1 MDLSN
6 LLSSLLSSL
15 PTYSIPQTIVKRSS
29 NDSARN
35 NLPANE
41 CLKRNCS
48 IADGSFIN
56 FDRRYLIEPARRGDA
71 RRGEERRGEVLL
83 CYPADG
89 RGGGRGWACLEENL
103 SGGRVSLI
111 LSRMERWFCNWAG
124 VYWLVKRSWEIFLF
138 FGEGGGGGGGRL
150 HSLEQCLNWRLP
162 WYSNVAWDTA
172 PFSFVLII
180 LIYGKYKY
188 TCMYRSCYS
197 WKCVCICIC
206 IFFKVRSYDLC
217 SLHLRRF
224 LFTPF
229 FFFFIIATLSLSTQQ
244 SVLQWSH
251 VQ

>member
-1 MDLSN
+1 MLETK
-6 LLSSLLSSL
+6 LLHRRRFF
-15 PTYSIPQTIVKRSS
+15 YKFRSAIL
-29 NDSARN
+29 NRTGA
-35 NLPANE
+35 
-41 CLKRNCS
+41 
-48 IADGSFIN
+48 
-56 FDRRYLIEPARRGDA
+56 ARRCEA

-89 RGGGRGWACLEENL
+89 RGGGRGWVCLEENL

-138 FGEGGGGGGGRL
+138 FGEGRGGGGGRL

-188 TCMYRSCYS
+188 TYMYRSCYS
-197 WKCVCICIC
+197 WKYVCIYMYMY
-206 IFFKVRSYDLC
+206 IFQGTVVWFMLSSPSSFSIYAV
-217 SLHLRRF
+217 
-224 LFTPF
+224 F
-229 FFFFIIATLSLSTQQ
+229 FFFIATLSLSTQQ